1 MKSKQYP
8 CYRLDPQTLERI
20 EIIEDCREY
29 DNFSVIHPDFDTL
42 YALDETTIVE
52 NIVSQKEMEK

>member
-42 YALDETTIVE
+42 
-52 NIVSQKEMEK
+52 